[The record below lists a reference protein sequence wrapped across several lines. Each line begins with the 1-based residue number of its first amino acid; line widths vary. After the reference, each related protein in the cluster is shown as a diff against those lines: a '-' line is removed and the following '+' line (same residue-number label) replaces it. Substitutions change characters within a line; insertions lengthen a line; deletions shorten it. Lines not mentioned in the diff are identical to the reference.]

1 MAAAAARAVFAAPYT
16 VELLWGSFHTS
27 WVVGKD
33 AGLEVSA
40 ITAFH
45 TYSGSGQ
52 IGGADIGCLKVEDQH
67 FEVYPRTEHPLQSR
81 L

>member
-1 MAAAAARAVFAAPYT
+1 MSNHKNNDIIPISDLFGDNFMIPTYQRGYRWTRAQI
-16 VELLWGSFHTS
+16 
-27 WVVGKD
+27 
-33 AGLEVSA
+33 SA
-40 ITAFH
+40 VTAFH

-67 FEVYPRTEHPLQSR
+67 FEAYPRTNHQLQSR